1 MWSSGE
7 RCLCRFSTED
17 LCPISWNRS
26 AAEAEAQ
33 RNHMAL
39 NLEKRFERYRL
50 GYLPSPIH
58 RLDRLSRE
66 LGTTIW
72 AKRDDVSSG
81 LAFGGNKIRKLEWLV
96 PDVLRT
102 GCDTL
107 VSIGHIQS
115 NHTRQVAA
123 VAAVLGL
130 KCRLVQESW
139 TKWDDPVYDKVG
151 NILLSRLMG
160 AETLLEGEGYSTA
173 VKKTWEQALEQVR
186 REGGTPYAIPAGA
199 SDHPLGGL
207 GYANFADEI
216 EQQEDQ
222 LGLFFDTIVT
232 ATATGSTQAGMVVG
246 FRAQERERRL
256 IGIDTAAD
264 VELTR
269 RAVTKI
275 ALATAE
281 LIGLKRDICT
291 QDIVIESQFSGPAY
305 GIPDEATIEA
315 IRLTARLE
323 GIITDPVYEGKSIA
337 GLIQMVRSGE
347 ISRRSQVLYVH
358 LGGAPAINAYYK
370 VFENIPT
377 TRRSEVTQ

>member
-1 MWSSGE
+1 
-7 RCLCRFSTED
+7 
-17 LCPISWNRS
+17 
-26 AAEAEAQ
+26 
-33 RNHMAL
+33 MAL
-39 NLEKRFERYRL
+39 NLEGRFERYRL
-50 GYLPSPIH
+50 AYLPSPIH
-58 RLDRLSRE
+58 RLERLSKE
-66 LGTTIW
+66 LGTEIW

-96 PDVLRT
+96 PEALRT

-107 VSIGHIQS
+107 VSIGNVQS

-160 AETLLEGEGYSTA
+160 AETLLEGEGYSTS
-173 VKKTWEQALEQVR
+173 VKETWERALEQVR
-186 REGGTPYAIPAGA
+186 REGGKPYAIPAGA

-207 GYANFADEI
+207 GYVNFADEI
-216 EQQEDQ
+216 EQQENQ
-222 LGLFFDTIVT
+222 IRTFFDTIVT
-232 ATATGSTQAGMVVG
+232 ATCTGSTQAGMVVG

-264 VELTR
+264 VEMTR

-281 LIGLKRDICT
+281 LIGLKRHIRNE
-291 QDIVIESQFSGPAY
+291 DIVIESRYSGPAY
-305 GIPDEATIEA
+305 GIPDAATIEA

-323 GIITDPVYEGKSIA
+323 GMITDPVYEGKSIA
-337 GLIQMVRSGE
+337 GLIDLVRSGE
-347 ISRRSQVLYVH
+347 IPRKSRILYVH
-358 LGGAPAINAYYK
+358 LGGVPAINAYYK
-370 VFENIPT
+370 AFENAATSSKPIAALA
-377 TRRSEVTQ
+377 